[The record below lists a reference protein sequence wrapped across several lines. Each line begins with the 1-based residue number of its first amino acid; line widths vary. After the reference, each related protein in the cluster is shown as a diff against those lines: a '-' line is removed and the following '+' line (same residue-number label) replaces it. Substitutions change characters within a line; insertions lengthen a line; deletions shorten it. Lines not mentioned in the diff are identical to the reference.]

1 MAMTRVGAVLVG
13 VTLLLGAA
21 AGCSTKPSE
30 EACEKAVSN
39 IRKLTKQ
46 SNTEIGADKRA
57 AIRSCRAQSSKD
69 TVECMA
75 EARTAEELFACGGK
89 MAEQLKKAMEAQA
102 KEAPATGD
110 GKAPPPPPA
119 SGDPPKGP

>member
-1 MAMTRVGAVLVG
+1 MTRIGAFFTGMALFLG
-13 VTLLLGAA
+13 VA

-39 IRKLTKQ
+39 IRKLTGQ

-89 MAEQLKKAMEAQA
+89 MAEQLKKSMEAQS
-102 KEAPATGD
+102 KEAPATEG